1 MQIERG
7 NVACSNGAKRS
18 NVARLAEARDADPQD
33 RGAQDW
39 ANAPARYSLIE
50 ELLPKSDRGS
60 DGVLTRS
67 IHVVKQSIRR
77 VQSVS
82 ARDDGEGVRQDE
94 VPAAGGARR
103 SRAESRLF
111 RLMR

>member
-39 ANAPARYSLIE
+39 AASTVFA
-50 ELLPKSDRGS
+50 DRGA
-60 DGVLTRS
+60 L
-67 IHVVKQSIRR
+67 
-77 VQSVS
+77 
-82 ARDDGEGVRQDE
+82 A
-94 VPAAGGARR
+94 
-103 SRAESRLF
+103 
-111 RLMR
+111 